1 LENQETWYDCL
12 KCQKGGIVKQ
22 FKIVV
27 KAFEILGFHM
37 VREREHI
44 YYGTRKS
51 RRQQNPSDH
60 AAKSS

>member
-1 LENQETWYDCL
+1 M
-12 KCQKGGIVKQ
+12 KQ